1 MVPPHRHE
9 RSYTDPPP
17 PDYPNPRK
25 AMITLSTI
33 VQSSDR
39 QVSSDLA
46 GEQVILN
53 LENGVYYGLDAVG
66 NDVWSLL
73 EHPVAVSTVVDR
85 LLEMYEVDRSRLE
98 ADVLALLNDM
108 NEHDLLV
115 VNPSD
120 ASVSA

>member
-1 MVPPHRHE
+1 
-9 RSYTDPPP
+9 
-17 PDYPNPRK
+17 
-25 AMITLSTI
+25 MITLSTI